1 MGLII
6 PMIKYIL
13 NGRKNKLVIQKA
25 LNLDSKP
32 FFNNVLGLYQNE
44 YPSAR
49 PKLGKTPL
57 P

>member
-32 FFNNVLGLYQNE
+32 FFNNVLGLY
-44 YPSAR
+44 
-49 PKLGKTPL
+49 
-57 P
+57 